1 MKSKQEEVDEIKKT
15 HLALTE
21 DYIEVKSLYD
31 KEQNLRA
38 DIEGRYKSSE
48 REKNDILAKVRLEKE
63 LLKTEISDIKEELEM
78 EKGKEKGFRERIE
91 EMEREIK
98 GKSEEFAFEIGKK
111 DEEFNRKMEDMEE
124 KIRGLKEVGVKM
136 EDRIKELEMALENS
150 ERVVNERTELYDL
163 CSIEEQGQFIK
174 ELENIER
181 EKEDVEVQLE
191 NEKLVNS
198 EMNDEVLRL
207 NEKIKLIESLLHE
220 FEEKYNLIDRQN
232 KDYQENIQSLEANL
246 ASQIQNFSL
255 EKKLISSKHDQ
266 ELANLKHNIKELE
279 NTIEQKEK
287 M

>member
-21 DYIEVKSLYD
+21 DYIEVKSSYD

-279 NTIEQKEK
+279 NTIELKEK

>member
-21 DYIEVKSLYD
+21 DYIEVKSSYD

-266 ELANLKHNIKELE
+266 ELANLKHNIKEFE

>member
-21 DYIEVKSLYD
+21 DYIEVKSSYD

-63 LLKTEISDIKEELEM
+63 LLKTEISDIKEELEI

-266 ELANLKHNIKELE
+266 ELANLKHNIKEFE

>member
-21 DYIEVKSLYD
+21 DYIEVKSSYD